1 MVAGVASW
9 TMARPSPA
17 AAKTERLV
25 NLVIALLHTRQP
37 LSRARLRQAVPDYA
51 GSSDEAFERMF
62 ERDKDELRALGV
74 PLRTEPIDPFFDDEP
89 GYRID
94 QREYALPEIDF
105 APDEL
110 AVLGLAARSW
120 SQASLAGPAAQA
132 LRKLE
137 AAGLVKDET
146 SVAGIEPLLHTREAA
161 FEPVRDAVLSRT
173 PLRFDYR
180 GGSGDLTGR
189 HVQPW
194 GLTSWHGRWYLT
206 AHDLDRDAPR
216 VFRLDRIAG
225 EPSRAGGKGGYD
237 VPAGHDAAAMIRRS
251 VGEDDGETTTVRLL
265 VREGTAAS
273 LRRRG
278 QVVAGSHDADL
289 GSGSDRGPVEEGWD
303 LIELP
308 AGSLQALAKEVCGAG
323 PDVVV
328 VAPEELSALVS
339 RRLEAVVGAHGVG
352 PGTGR
357 ADVGAGRADQT
368 GEVR

>member
-1 MVAGVASW
+1 
-9 TMARPSPA
+9 MARPSPA
-17 AAKTERLV
+17 AAKTERLL

-37 LSRARLRQAVPDYA
+37 LSRARLREAVPDYA

-94 QREYALPEIDF
+94 EREYALPEIDF

-137 AAGLVKDET
+137 SAGLVKDES
-146 SVAGIEPLLHTREAA
+146 SVAGIEPLLHTREPA

-173 PLRFDYR
+173 SLRFDYR
-180 GGSGDLTGR
+180 GGSGDLAQR

-225 EPSRAGGKGGYD
+225 EPTRAGRKGGYD
-237 VPAGHDAAAMIRRS
+237 VPSGHDAAAMIRSS
-251 VGEDDGETTTVRLL
+251 VGEDEGETTTVRLL
-265 VREGTAAS
+265 VREGAAAS

-278 QVVAGSHDADL
+278 RVVTSTSGDERGAGL
-289 GSGSDRGPVEEGWD
+289 VEEGWD
-303 LIELP
+303 LLELA
-308 AGSLQALAKEVCGAG
+308 AGSLGALAKEVVGAG

-328 VAPEELSALVS
+328 VAPEELRSLTSQRLQAALDAHIAGT
-339 RRLEAVVGAHGVG
+339 EHAAAGAFH
-352 PGTGR
+352 
-357 ADVGAGRADQT
+357 AGSDRDGQT
-368 GEVR
+368 GHAR